1 MSSQAL
7 SWMMRLRL
15 SWARW
20 SRTRK
25 LKRLDRL
32 ARRAQA
38 LTVLRE
44 QTMARMVAIEE
55 ELHPLREVFLPEPL
69 PQLEN
74 ETPISEMTPP
84 QLEVRGPRLTEEERE
99 QLKAM
104 KMPDPVT
111 ELEHRLGLSTMPPS
125 PPTSAG

>member
-1 MSSQAL
+1 
-7 SWMMRLRL
+7 MRLRL

-20 SRTRK
+20 RRTRQ

-32 ARRAQA
+32 ARRVQA

-55 ELHPLREVFLPEPL
+55 EMHPQREVVLAEPL
-69 PQLEN
+69 PQLESP
-74 ETPISEMTPP
+74 TPISEMTPP
-84 QLEVRGPRLTEEERE
+84 TLEVRGPTLTEEERE